1 MHNSEIE
8 QLYPMIDIGQHVI
21 VVGSRPAGAA
31 YWSVP
36 AASDI

>member
-1 MHNSEIE
+1 VGE
-8 QLYPMIDIGQHVI
+8 HVI
-21 VVGSRPAGAA
+21 IVGSRPAGAA